1 MQRQISIYQSSVT
14 ICHPV
19 FLPLASSNQQDWQKT
34 QKHSSKIFSFL
45 ISDHLHQL
53 LILKDFHP
61 NSTVT
66 NNIVYERNSGFFN
79 DNKFKNNLKSIPWE
93 NTLSQVNL
101 LVSSAFDLLFKQIN
115 TLLGE
120 HAPIHKLSK
129 NELSLKKKPWIN
141 KIIQSLMRERIRFFK
156 TYCQETNSTVKLT
169 KHNGYKRI
177 QKTLT
182 KHNGYKRIRNIV
194 VSKIEESKK
203 QYYQNYFQRNS
214 KNLKKYWD
222 GIKSVVTLKS
232 KTKTSPNSF
241 FVDRIIIANK
251 ASSLR
256 PLIMFCKYWFRPF
269 IQNTKNKKPF
279 W

>member
-1 MQRQISIYQSSVT
+1 MHRQISIYQSSGT
-14 ICHPV
+14 ICHPI
-19 FLPLASSNQQDWQKT
+19 FLLLAFSNQQDWQKT
-34 QKHSSKIFSFL
+34 QKHSSQIFSFL

-53 LILKDFHP
+53 LILKYFDP

-101 LVSSAFDLLFKQIN
+101 SVSSAFDLLFKQIN
-115 TLLGE
+115 TLLDE
-120 HAPIHKLSK
+120 HAPIHKLPK

-141 KIIQSLMRERIRFFK
+141 KSIQSLMREHIRFFK

-177 QKTLT
+177 
-182 KHNGYKRIRNIV
+182 RNIV
-194 VSKIEESKK
+194 VSKIKESKK
-203 QYYQNYFQRNS
+203 QYYQNCFQRNS

-241 FVDRIIIANK
+241 FVGRNIIANK

-256 PLIMFCKYWFRPF
+256 PLMMFCKYWFRPF
-269 IQNTKNKKPF
+269 I
-279 W
+279 